1 MSKTNILINRI
12 QQVDN
17 FLNVAS
23 VCANWQEFTQE
34 LEEWGV
40 YSAAKID
47 FDDKEL
53 DVNRL
58 DSFILG
64 AQIIMYIVFT
74 KPNKFTKT
82 YTEACQIAED
92 YYNNTGE
99 VVAVEKS
106 ELGADYQYLLYT
118 NSP

>member
-17 FLNVAS
+17 FLNLAYFCS
-23 VCANWQEFTQE
+23 NWKEFTQE

-53 DVNRL
+53 NVDLL
-58 DSFILG
+58 DNFIL
-64 AQIIMYIVFT
+64 
-74 KPNKFTKT
+74 KECN
-82 YTEACQIAED
+82 
-92 YYNNTGE
+92 
-99 VVAVEKS
+99 
-106 ELGADYQYLLYT
+106 
-118 NSP
+118 